1 MNTNPAVRAVVF
13 DFYGTLA
20 PGSSLAQRAASR
32 IAVADSLGCDRDR
45 FDAVVRKSFTE
56 RATGRTGDA
65 VATMAWLAARCG
77 VEVSERQAR
86 EAYRRRLEAER
97 VFMAP
102 RPEAVEVLAALR
114 RRGIRLGVLS
124 DCTHE
129 LAELW
134 PQLPFAPLV
143 DAAAFSVHTGVRK
156 PAAVTYQGVCARL
169 DVTPQD
175 CLYVGDGGSN
185 ELSGAR
191 AAGLRAVQLCGPE
204 FADCHTYDAEHGWT
218 GEVITDL
225 REVVGIVVGSASDAV
240 SGSERS

>member
-1 MNTNPAVRAVVF
+1 MNPAFRAVVF

-20 PGSSLAQRAASR
+20 PGSSVAERAASR
-32 IAVADSLGCDRDR
+32 VAVADSLGCDRDR
-45 FDAVVRKSFTE
+45 FDTVVRESFTE
-56 RATGRTGDA
+56 RATGRTGDP
-65 VATMAWLAARCG
+65 VATMIWLAARCG
-77 VEVSERQAR
+77 VEVSDRRAR

-102 RPEAVEVLAALR
+102 RPEALEVLAGLR
-114 RRGIRLGVLS
+114 CRGVRLGVLS

-134 PQLPFAPLV
+134 PQLPFAPFV

-156 PAAVTYQGVCARL
+156 PAAATYYGVCERL

-185 ELSGAR
+185 ELSGAC
-191 AAGLRAVQLCGPE
+191 AAGLHAVQLCGPE
-204 FADCHTYDAEHGWT
+204 FTDCHTYDAERDWT

-225 REVVGIVVGSASDAV
+225 RDVLGIVTR
-240 SGSERS
+240 EP